1 MLTWNPVK
9 ELKVD
14 DYFGK
19 VDLIARG
26 WNPVKEL
33 KELSAAFGVSSLHLV
48 ESGEGIER
56 SELA

>member
-1 MLTWNPVK
+1 VPGDAG
-9 ELKVD
+9 VD
-14 DYFGK
+14 M
-19 VDLIARG
+19 

>member
-33 KELSAAFGVSSLHLV
+33 KVPAPVLLPCHELIGV

-56 SELA
+56 R